1 MRKTLHQVHCTW
13 FGAEVELVKWF
24 APGSRGLCKLESKV
38 KRLGWPWL
46 LKDPLDGGEGCL
58 VLFCTGRLILRLSWN
73 LWEQCVCVL
82 LNCAWLFAISWT
94 VAHQGPLSMGFS
106 GQEYWSGLPFPSP
119 EREHLLC
126 DHNIFFLFRKRS
138 FIEEVI
144 FITHI
149 HGDNLVAT
157 RIQSRKR

>member
-58 VLFCTGRLILRLSWN
+58 VLFLHRTARPQAKLESLGTVCV
-73 LWEQCVCVL
+73 CVCVL
-82 LNCAWLFAISWT
+82 LNHAWLFAISWT
-94 VAHQGPLSMGFS
+94 VAHQAPLSS

-119 EREHLLC
+119 KKFFFNQYFFWSLTVVILLMALTFQKS
-126 DHNIFFLFRKRS
+126 NWGPFSPNSLY
-138 FIEEVI
+138 
-144 FITHI
+144 
-149 HGDNLVAT
+149 N
-157 RIQSRKR
+157 